1 MTAAGPRTSSALG
14 PGQEAAGM
22 QDSDGPLPGPVAR
35 ALIALIRGYQRWIS
49 PMLGPRCRFHPSCSA
64 YAAEALQVHGALRG
78 TRLATWRLLKC
89 QPFHPGGL
97 DPVPPADTHRQ
108 HARQPRRDKNR

>member
-14 PGQEAAGM
+14 PGQVPAGR
-22 QDSDGPLPGPVAR
+22 QDSGEHRPGPVAG
-35 ALIALIRGYQRWIS
+35 AMITLIRGYQRWIS
-49 PMLGPRCRFHPSCSA
+49 PMLGPRCRFHPTCSA

-108 HARQPRRDKNR
+108 HRGQPRHDKNR